1 MFLSEL
7 LERGYFSPCSIEDG
21 VLPTNSK
28 AGWLLSA
35 VALATG
41 ILGMS
46 AAWVTAAV
54 IFGRSLSWL
63 SLVAA
68 LDMAVLLHL
77 TRVPPGP
84 WRVGLAVACTG
95 AAVLLS
101 QWLIIATQLGI
112 SMGLQPLDASMR
124 LGPSLAWQLG
134 RLSLTPV
141 DLVLLCASLP
151 LAGILSQRSARD

>member
-1 MFLSEL
+1 
-7 LERGYFSPCSIEDG
+7 
-21 VLPTNSK
+21 
-28 AGWLLSA
+28 
-35 VALATG
+35 
-41 ILGMS
+41 MS

-68 LDMAVLLHL
+68 LDMALLLHL

-84 WRVGLAVACTG
+84 WRVGLAVACTA

-112 SMGLQPLDASMR
+112 SMGLQPLDASLR
-124 LGPSLAWQLG
+124 LGPALAWQLG

-141 DLVLLCASLP
+141 DLVFLCASLP